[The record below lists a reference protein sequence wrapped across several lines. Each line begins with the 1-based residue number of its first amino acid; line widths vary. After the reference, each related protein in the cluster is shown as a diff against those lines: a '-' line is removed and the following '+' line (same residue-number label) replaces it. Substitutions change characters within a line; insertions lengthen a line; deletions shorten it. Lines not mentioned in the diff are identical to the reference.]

1 MARPG
6 SKRNPTFFWQGLLIL
21 LPVALLAAFGFFF
34 VRQDK
39 LIAEHEAVQRAE
51 NIAQDLLPKLQA
63 ELVDTNAAPKS
74 AQTAFEVDANGRLL
88 TPPPT
93 FATPVPVALDL
104 SSLNMEQRP
113 LWLAACATESLSQD
127 TAPAIRAYREFLAA
141 HPPPGFAV
149 LAQYSLGLLLVK
161 SGDQTAARS
170 CFQLIWEEY
179 PEAAGES
186 GLPLRPLAG
195 LKLIELQATSN
206 SSTNL
211 TETELVSALCSN
223 VVWNPTPL
231 SAEILDRVATQS
243 ANAGSRAIAETWKR
257 SWLDHELARA
267 LFAAA
272 SEARGVE
279 FDPGSASGR
288 AFWFV
293 PADPLPIPGVPP
305 DSTLARYSP
314 NRSKPPRSNASWP
327 MVAAV
332 PAADQ
337 SWLAFR
343 ASSSA
348 TNAWFTCRSLT
359 EIGTRLTDVVAEQQQ
374 IPEYFGVGLEVA
386 GKRLTWP
393 APDLRQWEFQ
403 DYFGR
408 IGGGQKKVYLSAL
421 ATNLLAS
428 ATLPGEPG
436 LLKVGVYLTSRSAL
450 LAREQARSFWLAA
463 LVASAALAA
472 GLGFVKAYRAFHR
485 QLRLSE
491 MKSNFVS
498 SVSHELRAP
507 IASVRLLAESL
518 ERGKVAEPGKQRE
531 YFKFIVQECRRLSSL
546 VENVLDFSRIEQ
558 GRKQYDFEPT
568 DLGALVEQT
577 VKLMEPYAAERQV
590 TLELRP
596 PNGQPATPNLQ
607 VNADGKALQQALV
620 NLIDNAIKHSPKGR
634 AVSIGLERR
643 TGAAPVPDSSVLQPG
658 NGDANQ
664 DNAALGSTILLW
676 VEDQGEGI
684 PPVEHNKI
692 FERFYR
698 RGSELRRE
706 TQGVGIGLSIVK
718 HIVEAHHGRVQVR
731 SDVGQGSRFTIELP
745 ENGEARQE
753 SERT

>member
-6 SKRNPTFFWQGLLIL
+6 SKRNSTFFWQGLLIL

-34 VRQDK
+34 ARQDK

-51 NIAQDLLPKLQA
+51 NIAQELLPKLQA
-63 ELVDTNAAPKS
+63 ELVGTNVSPKS
-74 AQTAFEVDANGRLL
+74 GQTAFEVDANGRLL
-88 TPPPT
+88 TPPPA

-104 SSLNMEQRP
+104 SSLNLEQRP
-113 LWLAACATESLSQD
+113 LWLAAGAAESLSQD

-141 HPPPGFAV
+141 HPPPSFAA
-149 LAQYSLGLLLVK
+149 LAQYSLGLLLAK
-161 SGDQTAARS
+161 SGDQAAARS
-170 CFQLIWEEY
+170 CFQLIWEKY

-195 LKLIELQATSN
+195 LKLIELHATSN
-206 SSTNL
+206 SSTNR

-223 VVWNPTPL
+223 AVWKPTPL
-231 SAEILDRVATQS
+231 SAEILDRIAAQS
-243 ANAGSRAIAETWKR
+243 ANAGSRATAEKWKR
-257 SWLDHELARA
+257 TWLDHELARA

-272 SEARGVE
+272 SEARGLDLRPE
-279 FDPGSASGR
+279 STSAPS
-288 AFWFV
+288 FWFL
-293 PADPLPIPGVPP
+293 PAEVLPPSAVPP
-305 DSTLARYSP
+305 DSSLAA
-314 NRSKPPRSNASWP
+314 RSSADRSRPQRSNASWP

-343 ASSSA
+343 ASSSP

-359 EIGTRLTDVVAEQQQ
+359 EIGTRLTGVVAEEQQ
-374 IPEYFGVGLEVA
+374 IPEYFGVGLDVA
-386 GKRLTWP
+386 GKHLTWP
-393 APDLRQWEFQ
+393 APDLHQWEFQ

-421 ATNLLAS
+421 ATNVLAS
-428 ATLPGEPG
+428 ATLPGDPG
-436 LLKVGVYLTSRSAL
+436 LLKVSVYLTSRGAL

-518 ERGKVAEPGKQRE
+518 ERGKVAESVKERE
-531 YFKFIVQECRRLSSL
+531 YYKFIVQECRRLSSL

-596 PNGQPATPNLQ
+596 YDPEHKGSNLQ
-607 VNADGKALQQALV
+607 LNADGKALQQALV
-620 NLIDNAIKHSPKGR
+620 NLIDNAVKHSPKGQM
-634 AVSIGLERR
+634 VSVGVERR
-643 TGAAPVPDSSVLQPG
+643 TGAPPVSNSSAPLAS

-664 DNAALGSTILLW
+664 GSTILLW

-684 PPVEHNKI
+684 PPAEHDKI

-718 HIVEAHHGRVQVR
+718 HIVEAHHGHVQVR

-745 ENGEARQE
+745 ENGETAQE
-753 SERT
+753 SEKT